1 MFSLVMIGGF
11 SVIVYLGPFALI
23 LLVSF
28 KNSVFTYIVNKKK
41 SVRERVD
48 ICNVHDEKASC
59 GYGF

>member
-28 KNSVFTYIVNKKK
+28 LELCFHIHCKQKEKC
-41 SVRERVD
+41 ER
-48 ICNVHDEKASC
+48 KG
-59 GYGF
+59 GYLQCAE